1 LFSVWNPAI
10 CFAFSPRSVL
20 CNPKSRI
27 LWNRNK
33 FFYFKGLTALGEK
46 QAIIGWSISG
56 SDYTPMHE
64 FYDT

>member
-1 LFSVWNPAI
+1 LFIVKHNTI
-10 CFAFSPRSVL
+10 
-20 CNPKSRI
+20 NPKSRI
-27 LWNRNK
+27 IWNRNK
-33 FFYFKGLTALGEK
+33 FLYFKGLTALGEK